1 MIEFKNVSVT
11 YENKNKIETQALD
24 NTSLKIGQGEFVF
37 IVGQSGA
44 GKSTLTKLLIA
55 EVVPTEGDVIV
66 NDCYVNELS
75 HKEIPYFRRKI
86 GMVFQDFRLLPNK
99 TVYENVAFALEIV
112 GASPKQIR
120 RKVPEALSR
129 VNLSD
134 KAKSYP
140 DQLSGGEQQRVAIAR
155 AIVNKPS
162 IIIADEPTGNL
173 DPKISA
179 EILQMLLQINE
190 EGTTVVVVTHDMKIV
205 ENSRKRVIRR
215 DHGKIAADSIGGVM
229 NEASYN

>member
-1 MIEFKNVSVT
+1 MIEFKGVSVT
-11 YENKNKIETQALD
+11 YDNRNNIETHALT
-24 NTSLKIGQGEFVF
+24 NTDLTIGKGEFAF

-44 GKSTLTKLLIA
+44 GKSTLTKLVIA
-55 EVVPTEGDVIV
+55 EIYPTEGEVIV
-66 NDCYVNELS
+66 DGTYINNLTR
-75 HKEIPYFRRKI
+75 KEIPYFRRKI

-129 VNLSD
+129 VNLSN

-173 DPKISA
+173 DPKISG
-179 EILQMLLQINE
+179 EILDMLLDINR
-190 EGTTVVVVTHDMKIV
+190 EGTTVVVVTHDMNMVKTV
-205 ENSRKRVIRR
+205 NKRVIRL
-215 DHGKIAADSIGGVM
+215 DHGQIANDSLGGVL
-229 NEASYN
+229 NEATYN

>member
-1 MIEFKNVSVT
+1 MIEFKDVSVT
-11 YENKNKIETQALD
+11 YDNRNNIETQAL
-24 NTSLKIGQGEFVF
+24 NHAELKIEQGEFVF
-37 IVGQSGA
+37 IVGKSGA
-44 GKSTLTKLLIA
+44 GKSTLTKLVIA
-55 EVVPTEGDVIV
+55 EVAPTEGDVIIDNIHV
-66 NDCYVNELS
+66 NNLTR
-75 HKEIPYFRRKI
+75 KQIPYFRRKI

-129 VNLSD
+129 VDLGD
-134 KAKSYP
+134 RAKSYP

-173 DPKISA
+173 DPQISG
-179 EILQMLLQINE
+179 EILKMLLDINR
-190 EGTTVVVVTHDMKIV
+190 EGTTVVVVTHDMNLVKTV
-205 ENSRKRVIRR
+205 SKRVIRLSDGR
-215 DHGKIAADSIGGVM
+215 IVSDTVGGVDL
-229 NEASYN
+229 EATYN

>member
-1 MIEFKNVSVT
+1 MIEFKGVSVT
-11 YENKNKIETQALD
+11 YDNRNNIETHALTNAD
-24 NTSLKIGQGEFVF
+24 LTIGKGEFAF

-44 GKSTLTKLLIA
+44 GKSTLTKLVIA
-55 EVVPTEGDVIV
+55 EIYPTEGEVIV
-66 NDCYVNELS
+66 DGTYINNLTR
-75 HKEIPYFRRKI
+75 KEIPYFRRKI

-129 VNLSD
+129 VNLSN

-173 DPKISA
+173 DPKISG
-179 EILQMLLQINE
+179 EILDMLLDINR
-190 EGTTVVVVTHDMKIV
+190 EGTTVVVVTHDMNMVKTV
-205 ENSRKRVIRR
+205 NKRVIRL
-215 DHGKIAADSIGGVM
+215 DHGQIANDSLGGVL
-229 NEASYN
+229 NEATYN

>member
-205 ENSRKRVIRR
+205 ENSRKRVIRL